1 MFGVAFY
8 FIKRHIDTIKV
19 DIIISID
26 FINIMADKFIETITH
41 MKPMRKKKAT
51 IDRTQPHL
59 WRSADVD
66 EVWAM
71 INLEKKSTI

>member
-26 FINIMADKFIETITH
+26 FINIMANKFIETI
-41 MKPMRKKKAT
+41 RKKKAT

-59 WRSADVD
+59 WRSTDVD
-66 EVWAM
+66 EVWTM